1 MVSICPTC
9 KTPGRCWPS
18 CAEGPV
24 RRAAGMMN
32 SVCFADASHPEPIR
46 ATGRD
51 VPFSRSSELLQEFLQ
66 EKHIQGAVGAELLN
80 PGGARNH
87 EALRLA
93 IQRRQHHLFSIQVD
107 GGEMAE
113 SVRQVRSRPPDSE
126 KITINLGFVDLGSID
141 LLVAEGFYSNRTDF
155 IRTAIRNQLERHADV
170 TRQSVARKS
179 LDLGLRRYSRD
190 DLEAA
195 RAAGKMLHIHV
206 VGLVSIA
213 SDVSPELARA
223 TIASLEVLGALQAGP
238 EVKAALS
245 DRIR

>member
-1 MVSICPTC
+1 M
-9 KTPGRCWPS
+9 
-18 CAEGPV
+18 
-24 RRAAGMMN
+24 AA
-32 SVCFADASHPEPIR
+32 SV
-46 ATGRD
+46 
-51 VPFSRSSELLQEFLQ
+51 
-66 EKHIQGAVGAELLN
+66 
-80 PGGARNH
+80 
-87 EALRLA
+87 
-93 IQRRQHHLFSIQVD
+93 
-107 GGEMAE
+107 GE
-113 SVRQVRSRPPDSE
+113 VRSKPADSE

-155 IRTAIRNQLERHADV
+155 IRTAIRNQLERHAEV
-170 TRQSVARKS
+170 TRQSVARRS

-223 TIASLEVLGALQAGP
+223 TIASLEVLGALQAEP